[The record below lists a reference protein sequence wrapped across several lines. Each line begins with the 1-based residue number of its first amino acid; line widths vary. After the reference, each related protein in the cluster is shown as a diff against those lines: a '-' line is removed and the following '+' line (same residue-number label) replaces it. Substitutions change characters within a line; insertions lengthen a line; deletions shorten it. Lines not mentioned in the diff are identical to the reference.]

1 MARTLDIGSRIEL
14 VPMDL
19 HFHDISIALYQQV
32 HENGPEFLVHSY
44 SGLSGAA
51 QRIKSVAQTMVTLGG
66 MELTASGR
74 VRFPCGADHTL
85 ACKRL
90 FIEACKV
97 ASNEAAAVR
106 PLQIFDKKAAC
117 NIQVASIG
125 NGTYRVAAENEGQDR
140 RVAAVAGGLIK
151 LGQMEDQATDQV
163 AFTCGFAHDALLG
176 LLLVRAPNVRAVL
189 REQQQSSARG
199 VLAAPSQQE

>member
-1 MARTLDIGSRIEL
+1 MARTVDIGSRIEL
-14 VPMDL
+14 VPMDP

-32 HENGPEFLVHSY
+32 YENGSEFLVHTY

-51 QRIKSVAQTMVTLGG
+51 QRIESVAQTMVTLGG

-74 VRFPCGADHTL
+74 LRFPCLADHTL

-97 ASNEAAAVR
+97 ESSEAAVIR

-117 NIQVASIG
+117 NIKVASNG
-125 NGTYRVAAENEGQDR
+125 DGTYRVAAENEGQDR

-163 AFTCGFAHDALLG
+163 AWSCGLAHDALLG

-189 REQQQSSARG
+189 REQEQSSTRG

>member
-1 MARTLDIGSRIEL
+1 MARTVDVGSRIEL
-14 VPMDL
+14 VPMDP
-19 HFHDISIALYQQV
+19 HFHDISIALCQQA
-32 HENGPEFLVHSY
+32 HENGPEFLVHTY

-51 QRIKSVAQTMVTLGG
+51 QRIESVARSMVTLGG

-74 VRFPCGADHTL
+74 LRFPCGAEHAL

-90 FIEACKV
+90 FIEACKLE
-97 ASNEAAAVR
+97 SSEAAAVR

-117 NIQVASIG
+117 NIKVASLG
-125 NGTYRVAAENEGQDR
+125 DGAYQVAAEHEGQDR

-163 AFTCGFAHDALLG
+163 AFPCGLAHDALLG

-189 REQQQSSARG
+189 REQEQSSTRG